1 MYINSVYLKGFRN
14 YSDSFIKFNH
24 STLIIGSNDV
34 GKTNLLYSLRILL
47 DKSFSDLDIEPKNSD
62 FHIDGKGNQCDELEI
77 IINFREIKEDAVLSK
92 LGGYVSDDSETF
104 IKYKASRNTLDYK
117 LYIGHKETDMDE
129 INGRFYL
136 KYLNLRYVNSQR

>member
-47 DKSFSDLDIEPKNSD
+47 DKSFSDLDIEPKIVI
-62 FHIDGKGNQCDELEI
+62 FTLME
-77 IINFREIKEDAVLSK
+77 
-92 LGGYVSDDSETF
+92 
-104 IKYKASRNTLDYK
+104 KATNV
-117 LYIGHKETDMDE
+117 M
-129 INGRFYL
+129 N
-136 KYLNLRYVNSQR
+136 